1 MCNIGLTHGI
11 AQRLILHFDSTFG
24 CHKLVLLS
32 SSCHLICQLI
42 QRVHGG
48 TLIDSSSISAL
59 QIVIFPNLLRK
70 AKSAFN
76 KIIEKTFYAVFLP
89 TSFLFKKPRLPF
101 YNKGKIEK
109 VSKLK
114 RHHQLNKQRVLKTI
128 CPVSLL
134 CFANLIFC
142 RHMEFL

>member
-1 MCNIGLTHGI
+1 M
-11 AQRLILHFDSTFG
+11 
-24 CHKLVLLS
+24 LS
-32 SSCHLICQLI
+32 FCQL
-42 QRVHGG
+42 
-48 TLIDSSSISAL
+48 
-59 QIVIFPNLLRK
+59 
-70 AKSAFN
+70 
-76 KIIEKTFYAVFLP
+76 
-89 TSFLFKKPRLPF
+89 LFKFKKLCLPF

-134 CFANLIFC
+134 CFANLIYC